1 VRGYLLAVAVVGLLI
16 VWARP
21 ARADDP
27 FAQDTIILSG
37 EGGFNHFGPRLQ
49 TNGYLQAWNFGARF
63 SLLPFA
69 PFHTGFSLIDGSLE
83 TGLEPVYVRFTSQNQ
98 NYGGLAIDF
107 RYHLTGLSIGPF
119 VPWINWL
126 GGAGGTDVKV
136 AGLTGPFMFIMQAG
150 AGAEWFVNTRTA
162 VYLGYQYEHF
172 SNGGT
177 EHNNFSLNSPGGA
190 VLGLSFILPR

>member
-1 VRGYLLAVAVVGLLI
+1 VRRLLFTLLAVGLLI
-16 VWARP
+16 SSVRS

-27 FAQDTIILSG
+27 FEKDTIVVSA

-49 TNGYLQAWNFGARF
+49 TNGYLQAWNFGARL
-63 SLLPFA
+63 SVLPFA

-83 TGLEPVYVRFTSQNQ
+83 TGIEPVYVRFASQNQ
-98 NYGGLAIDF
+98 NYGGFAIDF
-107 RYHLTGLSIGPF
+107 RYHLTGLSFGPF

-126 GGAGGTDVKV
+126 GGTGGTDVKV
-136 AGLTGPFMFIMQAG
+136 AHLTGPFMFIMQAG
-150 AGAEWFVNTRTA
+150 GGAEWFVSSRVA

-177 EHNNFSLNSPGGA
+177 ERSNDSLNSPGGA
-190 VLGLSFILPR
+190 VLGASFFLPH